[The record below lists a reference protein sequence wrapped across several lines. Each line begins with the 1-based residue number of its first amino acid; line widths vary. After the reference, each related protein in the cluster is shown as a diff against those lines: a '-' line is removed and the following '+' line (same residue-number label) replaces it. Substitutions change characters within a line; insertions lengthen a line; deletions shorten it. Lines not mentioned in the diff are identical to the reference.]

1 MTFEEYE
8 AAMAETKVYPLGA
21 RVMYPALALVEE
33 VGEVMGVLAKH
44 MRDRSL
50 NVTGASGVQYKAVVD
65 LVLDTDEQEKILD
78 ELGDVLWDLTALS
91 TDLGVPLFRV
101 AQRNVEKL
109 RDRKARGVLHGNG
122 SNR

>member
-1 MTFEEYE
+1 
-8 AAMAETKVYPLGA
+8 
-21 RVMYPALALVEE
+21 
-33 VGEVMGVLAKH
+33 

-50 NVTGASGVQYKAVVD
+50 NVTGTSGVQYKVVVD